1 LFPRVKPLKPVKKKS
16 SLKKTLLFGI
26 IGLAVIALIVLV
38 IIPLFDSG
46 PHQAEAIRAAAAF
59 L

>member
-1 LFPRVKPLKPVKKKS
+1 
-16 SLKKTLLFGI
+16 LFGI